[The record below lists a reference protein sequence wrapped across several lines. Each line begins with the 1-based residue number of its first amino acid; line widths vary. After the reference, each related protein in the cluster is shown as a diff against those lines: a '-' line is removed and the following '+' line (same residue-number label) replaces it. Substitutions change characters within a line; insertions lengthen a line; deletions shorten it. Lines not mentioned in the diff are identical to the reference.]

1 MVERSIKIPWAEE
14 AQEMS
19 EEETAEQKTKASSH
33 QFIPKLLGQKIT
45 VRPVQG
51 QPITGILRGYTPYE
65 LLIEVGP
72 KQIIVFKSA
81 IWCIEIL
88 RP

>member
-1 MVERSIKIPWAEE
+1 MAAEVPT
-14 AQEMS
+14 
-19 EEETAEQKTKASSH
+19 EEKTKVSSL

-45 VRPVQG
+45 VRPAQG
-51 QPITGILRGYTPYE
+51 QPITGILRGFNPYE

-72 KQIIVFKSA
+72 KQIIVFKSS

-88 RP
+88 A

>member
-1 MVERSIKIPWAEE
+1 VEGK
-14 AQEMS
+14 EMS
-19 EEETAEQKTKASSH
+19 EEEPIESKTKASSY

-45 VRPVQG
+45 VRPAQG
-51 QPITGILRGYTPYE
+51 QPITGILRGYNPYE

-72 KQIIVFKSA
+72 KQVIVFKSS

>member
-1 MVERSIKIPWAEE
+1 
-14 AQEMS
+14 MS
-19 EEETAEQKTKASSH
+19 EEEPGESKTKASSH

-45 VRPVQG
+45 VRPAQG
-51 QPITGILRGYTPYE
+51 QPITGILRGYNPYE

-72 KQIIVFKSA
+72 KQVIVFKSA
-81 IWCIEIL
+81 IWYIEIL

>member
-1 MVERSIKIPWAEE
+1 
-14 AQEMS
+14 MS
-19 EEETAEQKTKASSH
+19 EEEPGESKTKSSSH
-33 QFIPKLLGQKIT
+33 QFVPKLLGQKIT
-45 VRPVQG
+45 VRPAQG
-51 QPITGILRGYTPYE
+51 QPITGILRGFNPYE

-81 IWCIEIL
+81 IWYIEIL

>member
-1 MVERSIKIPWAEE
+1 MAEE
-14 AQEMS
+14 EPT
-19 EEETAEQKTKASSH
+19 EKTKASSH

-45 VRPVQG
+45 VRPAQG
-51 QPITGILRGYTPYE
+51 QPITGILRGFNPYE

-81 IWCIEIL
+81 IWFIEIL
-88 RP
+88 RPENSEGCDMLA

>member
-1 MVERSIKIPWAEE
+1 MAAEVPT
-14 AQEMS
+14 
-19 EEETAEQKTKASSH
+19 EEKTKVSSL

-45 VRPVQG
+45 VRPAQG
-51 QPITGILRGYTPYE
+51 QPITGILRGYNPYE

-72 KQIIVFKSA
+72 KQIIVFKSS

-88 RP
+88 A

>member
-1 MVERSIKIPWAEE
+1 MAEE
-14 AQEMS
+14 EPAKH
-19 EEETAEQKTKASSH
+19 KTKASSH
-33 QFIPKLLGQKIT
+33 QFIPKLVGQKIT
-45 VRPVQG
+45 VRPAQG
-51 QPITGILRGYTPYE
+51 QPITGILRGYNPYE

-72 KQIIVFKSA
+72 KQIIVFKST